1 MQGKFRHGGR
11 LGRWRDDICGAL
23 ENPQD
28 HGVAVGDEE
37 IAHAVRTRAGRE
49 ELKTAAEQRMPGV
62 CDFDFS
68 QVVYRW
74 VVDRGIKV
82 FDRSTKSIKQRS
94 WKRYTPA
101 HTSPDLSRSGSRR
114 AW

>member
-49 ELKTAAEQRMPGV
+49 ECKTAAEQRMPGV

-82 FDRSTKSIKQRS
+82 CGRLTIL
-94 WKRYTPA
+94 TM
-101 HTSPDLSRSGSRR
+101 DLCWPSCPYLPPHCANG
-114 AW
+114 